1 MHRFLSIFVVA
12 LSFGTSGLDAEEQA
26 GAQPKEVKLSAA
38 QAELIGLETA
48 YAKKTTLAREIWLN
62 GEVTADQDRTLQVL
76 PRAGGVVVEV
86 KKALGDEV
94 RTNDVLA
101 FIESQEISSSS
112 AAYLV
117 AKSKASLAQRQ
128 LERHETLWKKN
139 VIAEEEYLISQQGA
153 AEAQAQLRAAAQ
165 KLALLG
171 IDAATVDNSAPPS
184 VSTRVPV
191 LAPMSG
197 TIIEKKIAVGDQ
209 VTDQTP
215 LFRLADLEKVWV
227 IASAFEQD
235 MGQLAVG
242 LPATVVL
249 RAYPDRKFQGR
260 VTWVSQV
267 VDERT
272 RTLAI
277 RVELDNSD
285 KLLRPGSF
293 ARVLIKVPMR
303 EASVSIPPNAVQR
316 HNQEQ
321 IVFVDAGGGVYKLR
335 SVKTNLKTPNEVE
348 IVSGLAAGEK
358 VVTDG
363 SFMLKSELEKSSFG
377 GE

>member
-1 MHRFLSIFVVA
+1 MIAVFSL
-12 LSFGTSGLDAEEQA
+12 GTSDLAAEKST
-26 GAQPKEVKLSAA
+26 GAQPEEVKLSAA

-48 YAKKTTLAREIWLN
+48 YAKKATLAREIWLN
-62 GEVTADQDRTLQVL
+62 GEVTANQDRTLQVL
-76 PRAGGVVVEV
+76 PKAGGVVTEV
-86 KKALGDEV
+86 KKVLGDEV
-94 RTNDVLA
+94 RANDVLA

-117 AKSKASLAQRQ
+117 AKSKAELAQRQ
-128 LERHETLWKKN
+128 LERHETLWKKS
-139 VIAEEEYLISQQGA
+139 VIAEEEYLVSQQAA
-153 AEAQAQLRAAAQ
+153 AEARAQLRAAAQ
-165 KLALLG
+165 KLSLLG
-171 IDAATVDNSAPPS
+171 IDAETVDSSAPPS
-184 VSTRVPV
+184 VSTHVPV

-215 LFRLADLEKVWV
+215 LLRLADLEKVWV
-227 IASAFEQD
+227 IANVFEQD
-235 MGQLAVG
+235 MGELAVG
-242 LPATVVL
+242 LTATVVL
-249 RAYPDRKFQGR
+249 RAYPERKFQGR
-260 VTWVSQV
+260 VNWVSQV

-272 RTLAI
+272 RTLAV
-277 RVELDNSD
+277 RVELDNRE

-293 ARVLIKVPMR
+293 ARVLIKVPMP
-303 EASVSIPPNAVQR
+303 EASVSVPPSAVQR

-335 SVKTNLKTPNEVE
+335 TVKTNLKTPNEVE

-358 VVTDG
+358 VVTNG